1 MSEEDP
7 GPQLF
12 SALRGAFSGLAL
24 LDSTSFLTHVVQRR
38 PICSSSSR
46 SCNLTVKPNCQFSI
60 LLWQTRRLRN
70 CTYRGG
76 GLVPAFLSFLS
87 RGGKT

>member
-76 GLVPAFLSFLS
+76 LVPAFLSFLS